1 MLPYLDELDKY
12 KQYWFVTIT
21 PYGKDI
27 EPVVPNK
34 EKVIESF
41 KKLSKHIG
49 IDSIGWRYDPIF
61 IGNGFDV
68 KNMLNV
74 LKRLLKN

>member
-1 MLPYLDELDKY
+1 MIINTGMRTELKYLDELDKY

-27 EPVVPNK
+27 EPNVPDK

-41 KKLSKHIG
+41 KKLSNHIG
-49 IDSIGWRYDPIF
+49 ANAIGWRYESNIY
-61 IGNGFDV
+61 
-68 KNMLNV
+68 
-74 LKRLLKN
+74 R